1 MTSARRFPEIIIFFG
16 PDGAGKTTQVKLLI
30 KYLSSHKCRPWWTWI
45 RGRHSLAFV
54 LALLFTRLGYYQ
66 MVEAAPGKK
75 HKVFDP
81 RLLPKLRSM
90 WGVIEFASVLPWIF
104 LRVYLPKFLGYTVVA
119 ERYVIDTVTYLGYW
133 LGQDVFESF
142 LAKALL
148 RFIPRGSVMI
158 HLYAETEML
167 FKRIFDDD
175 VTSDFIEFQQK
186 VYPMLARSLGAVTIN
201 TSKLDVNETF
211 KRILEVLNAK

>member
-1 MTSARRFPEIIIFFG
+1 VTSARRFPEIIIFFG
-16 PDGAGKTTQVKLLI
+16 PDGAGKTTQVKLLM
-30 KYLSSHKCRPWWTWI
+30 KYLSSRKCRPWWTWI

-66 MVEAAPGKK
+66 MVEAAPEKK
-75 HKVFDP
+75 NKVFDP

-119 ERYVIDTVTYLGYW
+119 ERYVIDTVAYLGYW

-148 RFIPRGSVMI
+148 RFIPRGAVMI

-211 KRILEVLNAK
+211 KRILEVLNAE